1 MRVRVAAMYAALKT
15 HTGVSYYIRMG
26 LLLSEAMYDLLG
38 SQLNGILG
46 NASRHCVLDL
56 DGLLQ

>member
-1 MRVRVAAMYAALKT
+1 MYAALKT